1 MKIAPLYHALQGRET
16 WSARVIHTGQHY
28 DTNMSDAFFRDLRLP
43 EPDHHLGVGA
53 GSHAEQTGRVMMAY
67 EALCEEERP
76 AAVLVAGDVNSTLS
90 CGLVAKKL
98 GLPLIHLEA
107 GLRSGDRT
115 MPEEINRVVTDSLSD
130 LLLTPSPDADEHLR
144 HEGIPRECIHRVG
157 NIMID
162 AFRLMAPAIAS
173 ARPAL
178 DPALPEP
185 FAVATL
191 HRPSNVDS
199 PGTLRSLVDQLGE
212 LAASIPIL
220 LPLHPRTADRLDR
233 FGLREKLENNAQVH
247 LTEPLGYIDFMS
259 FVTRARLVITD
270 SGGLQEET
278 TYLGVPCLTLRP
290 NTERGITLSE
300 GSNRLVQPAAL
311 ASAAREAL
319 ARNAEDRKPP
329 PALWDGH
336 TAGRVVAVLEAY
348 LREGLPQR

>member
-1 MKIAPLYHALQGRET
+1 MPQGSPAQTALRDHATPSPTTRNSAQLLHHHSRIAGALDRRVPSAPVPPVLHLIVAARPNFMKIAPLYHALQGRET
-16 WSARVIHTGQHY
+16 WSSRVIHTGQHY

-67 EALCEEERP
+67 EALCEQERP

-115 MPEEINRVVTDSLSD
+115 MPEELNRVVTDSLSD

-199 PGTLRSLVDQLGE
+199 PGTLGSLVDQLGE
-212 LAASIPIL
+212 LAASISIL

-233 FGLREKLENNAQVH
+233 FGLREKLQNNGQVH

-259 FVTRARLVITD
+259 FVTRVRLVITD
-270 SGGLQEET
+270 SGGAVGGDCQR
-278 TYLGVPCLTLRP
+278 TL
-290 NTERGITLSE
+290 
-300 GSNRLVQPAAL
+300 
-311 ASAAREAL
+311 
-319 ARNAEDRKPP
+319 
-329 PALWDGH
+329 
-336 TAGRVVAVLEAY
+336 
-348 LREGLPQR
+348 